1 MVADKR
7 NYTVTMR
14 TGKDGTQYLRIR
26 ETELALSRPAPH
38 WVSALA
44 ENLNLLKTGFQKA
57 LGLVS
62 RRA

>member
-1 MVADKR
+1 MADGR

-26 ETELALSRPAPH
+26 ETQPARSRPARQL
-38 WVSALA
+38 ALIFT
-44 ENLNLLKTGFQKA
+44 EKLNLFKAGFQKA
-57 LGLVS
+57 LRFVS

>member
-1 MVADKR
+1 MADRR

-26 ETELALSRPAPH
+26 ETQPARSRPARHP
-38 WVSALA
+38 ALTFV
-44 ENLNLLKTGFQKA
+44 ESLKSVKAGFQKA
-57 LGLVS
+57 FRFVS

>member
-1 MVADKR
+1 MADRR

-26 ETELALSRPAPH
+26 ETPPAHSRSARQ
-38 WVSALA
+38 WVSTLA
-44 ENLNLLKTGFQKA
+44 ESLTMLKAGFQKA
-57 LGLVS
+57 FRFAS

>member
-1 MVADKR
+1 MADRR

-26 ETELALSRPAPH
+26 ETQPARSRSARQLALI
-38 WVSALA
+38 LT
-44 ENLNLLKTGFQKA
+44 EKLNLFKAGFQKA
-57 LGLVS
+57 LRFVS